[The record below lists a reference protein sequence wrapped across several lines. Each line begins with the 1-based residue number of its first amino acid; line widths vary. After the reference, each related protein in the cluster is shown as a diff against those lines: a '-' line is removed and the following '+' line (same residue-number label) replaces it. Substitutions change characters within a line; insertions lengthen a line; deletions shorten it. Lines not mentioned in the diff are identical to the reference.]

1 MSIPDVTNLGGAGV
15 SACQPPTELDLPEST
30 PETSTHPLDEL
41 AQPER
46 QKAGGEVNLPFL
58 LEIGTEEIPDWMI
71 PTALENL
78 RMSFEKLDIPHE
90 SVRLDATPRRLV
102 LRAEGLPAR
111 QPDSVE
117 RVLGPPKSAPPQA
130 VAGFARKQGV
140 LLADLKLESTPKGEY
155 YTYLK
160 KVPGRNIIDILAEAL
175 PGLILGLY
183 FPKTMYWTGKGG
195 PRFIRPI
202 RWIVALLAQAII
214 PFELAGVRSGALS
227 SGHRRL
233 GAREIAVTTADYQR
247 RLADHGVILSA
258 EERRDR
264 IRAGMAGIRIKPD
277 DKLLETLVYLTEC
290 PMPIQGSF
298 DPQFLELPEEVLVT
312 VMRHHQRYFSVQDS
326 EGKLAPAFVAVMN
339 IPSDPEGFVRRGNE
353 RVLRARFNDARFFW
367 ETDQKRPFAGRK
379 QDLANVTFQAKLGSY
394 LAKTERMMQLAAELG
409 GDAHAVRAAELSKID
424 LTTELVKEFTELQG
438 VVGGLYARVQGES
451 EPVWQAIYDHYKPES
466 MEDAIP
472 RNRTAQI
479 VALADKLDTLRG
491 CFGVGLIPTGSRDP
505 FALRRAAQGVVR
517 ILIEGRFD
525 LSLFDFLGKD
535 ESLKSFFAER
545 VRYYFK
551 DIRGFAYD
559 EINACMAA
567 TAVTAANPLADARGS
582 DPSRDR
588 EGAVAS
594 GWSNL
599 VDLEARLERVRGL
612 RASPDFEPLAAAFKR
627 IANILAQAKGT
638 GFTALPS
645 GIDESLLE
653 AGPERELY
661 HEFRRIAGQ
670 PIENAISRLRPKIDL
685 FFDKVLVNAPDPA
698 VRQNR
703 LTLLQTLL
711 AEFSTIADFSEIVT
725 NS

>member
-1 MSIPDVTNLGGAGV
+1 
-15 SACQPPTELDLPEST
+15 
-30 PETSTHPLDEL
+30 
-41 AQPER
+41 
-46 QKAGGEVNLPFL
+46 
-58 LEIGTEEIPDWMI
+58 
-71 PTALENL
+71 
-78 RMSFEKLDIPHE
+78 MSFEKLEIPHE

-202 RWIVALLAQAII
+202 RWIVALLADAII

-258 EERRDR
+258 EERRNR

-367 ETDQKRPFAGRK
+367 ETDQKKSFAGRK
-379 QDLANVTFQAKLGSY
+379 LDLAHVTFQAKLGSY

-409 GDAHAVRAAELSKID
+409 GDTHAVRAAELCKVD

-517 ILIEGRFD
+517 ILIEGRFP
-525 LSLFDFLGKD
+525 LSLFDSIGED

-567 TAVTAANPLADARGS
+567 S
-582 DPSRDR
+582 C
-588 EGAVAS
+588 
-594 GWSNL
+594 GWGNL
-599 VDLEARLERVRGL
+599 VDLEGRLERVRGL

-627 IANILAQAKGT
+627 IANILQQAKGT
-638 GFTALPS
+638 GFTALPA
-645 GIDESLLE
+645 GIDEALLE

>member
-1 MSIPDVTNLGGAGV
+1 V
-15 SACQPPTELDLPEST
+15 S
-30 PETSTHPLDEL
+30 
-41 AQPER
+41 
-46 QKAGGEVNLPFL
+46 LPFL

-78 RMSFEKLDIPHE
+78 RLSFEKLEIPHD

-117 RVLGPPKSAPPQA
+117 RVLGPPKSAPAQA
-130 VAGFARKQGV
+130 VAGFARKQGIQPEEMKV
-140 LLADLKLESTPKGEY
+140 ESTPKGEY
-155 YTYLK
+155 FTYLK
-160 KVPGRNIIDILAEAL
+160 KVPGRNIIDLLAETI
-175 PGLILGLY
+175 PGVILGLY

-202 RWIVALLAQAII
+202 RWIVALLGDAII
-214 PFELAGVRSGALS
+214 PFELAGTRSGALT

-233 GAREIAVTTADYQR
+233 GAREIAVTTSDYQQ
-247 RLADHGVILSA
+247 RLGDHGVVLSA
-258 EERRDR
+258 EERRNR
-264 IRAGMAGIRIKPD
+264 IRSGMAGIRIKPD

-298 DPQFLELPEEVLVT
+298 DPQFLELPEEVLIT
-312 VMRHHQRYFSVQDS
+312 VMRHHQRYFSVEDS
-326 EGKLAPAFVAVMN
+326 EGKLAPSFVAVMN
-339 IPSDPEGFVRRGNE
+339 IASDPEGFVRRGNE

-367 ETDQKRPFAGRK
+367 ETDQKKTFAGRK
-379 QDLANVTFQAKLGSY
+379 LDLANVTFQAKLGSY

-409 GDAHAVRAAELSKID
+409 GDDNAVRAAELCKID

-451 EPVWQAIYDHYKPES
+451 EPVWQAIYDQYKPES

-525 LSLFDFLGKD
+525 LSLFDFIGDD
-535 ESLKSFFAER
+535 EALKAFFAER

-567 TAVTAANPLADARGS
+567 SPHPSSDRANPTPDPNPNS
-582 DPSRDR
+582 DPNSTPDPNSTRAPNQSPDR
-588 EGAVAS
+588 EGGVS
-594 GWSNL
+594 SPSWSNL
-599 VDLEARLERVRGL
+599 VDLEARLTRVRAL
-612 RASPDFEPLAAAFKR
+612 RSSPDFEPLAAAFKR
-627 IANILAQAKGT
+627 IANILAQAKT
-638 GFTALPS
+638 AGFTPS
-645 GIDESLLE
+645 PSVDEALLE
-653 AGPERELY
+653 EGPERELY
-661 HEFRRIAGQ
+661 QEFRGIAGQ
-670 PIENAISRLRPKIDL
+670 PIENVISRLRPKVDF